1 MENKHRIEKINTQT
15 FSSAKTSGVV
25 LPDAQIMNTN
35 PNFSLYLAF
44 HSANSYNRWGK
55 SKVTDLHVTDVTNT
69 VDSFPPGRWNPW
81 LWRALRIAPPCTT
94 LNPKRKTNVIGTET
108 GQSTCSVPY
117 SKFNWAHIST
127 KPSNSRFHEVGFS
140 S

>member
-44 HSANSYNRWGK
+44 HSANSYNR
-55 SKVTDLHVTDVTNT
+55 
-69 VDSFPPGRWNPW
+69 
-81 LWRALRIAPPCTT
+81 
-94 LNPKRKTNVIGTET
+94 
-108 GQSTCSVPY
+108 
-117 SKFNWAHIST
+117 
-127 KPSNSRFHEVGFS
+127 
-140 S
+140 